1 MLYLSQAIGRPVLDA
16 VGEPLGKVDD
26 LIVAVGDRY
35 PPVTGLVVATDRR
48 RIFMPWSQVA
58 RFDASGARL
67 STDKIDITKFQGR
80 EDEIQL
86 RADLLDKQIVD
97 IDGRK
102 VVRVNDL
109 RLDDVDGRLHLV
121 AVDVGAAGLLRR
133 LGIEGGYGILARNL
147 HLPTPERYID
157 WEDVDPV
164 ETSIASIKLR
174 VPHAGLTELHPA
186 DLATIIDQ
194 LAPRDRAGVLAA
206 LDDEAAADAIEEM
219 EPDTQVEVLEGLAP
233 ERAADILEEMSPDDA
248 ADLVADLSD
257 ETRTEL
263 LALMERD
270 EAEELGGLL
279 AFPEDTA
286 GGMMTTEFVA
296 VPAEL
301 TASRTIDRLRELEPD
316 AETIYY
322 VYVVD
327 AARRLVG
334 VLSLRDLIVARP
346 DAPIGEVM
354 IAEPVAVP
362 VTADRDD
369 VASVV
374 ARYNLLA
381 VPVVDAEGR
390 PESVTITA
398 DGPANATVASV
409 NFLGPVSRVYVDVDD
424 AELLMAAVPSPL
436 AVRLNPGDR
445 VAVGMDATPLLVVA
459 TTAGI
464 ASVPRDEASRHHPRG
479 GDLFWADEVHSCPVF
494 PTGADTTRAV
504 AVSRFNAT

>member
-16 VGEPLGKVDD
+16 NGEPLGKVDD

-58 RFDASGARL
+58 LFDASGARL

-80 EDEIQL
+80 ENEIQL

-109 RLDDVDGRLHLV
+109 RLDDVEGRLHLV

-133 LGIEGGYGILARNL
+133 LGIQGGYRILARNL

-174 VPHAGLTELHPA
+174 IPHAGLTELHPA

-194 LAPRDRAGVLAA
+194 LSPRDRAGILAV
-206 LDDEAAADAIEEM
+206 LDDEAVADAMEEM
-219 EPDTQVEVLEGLAP
+219 DPDTQVDVLEDLAP

-248 ADLVADLSD
+248 ADLVADLDQTTRD
-257 ETRTEL
+257 EI
-263 LALMERD
+263 LAHMERD
-270 EAEELGGLL
+270 EVEEVQELLGY
-279 AFPEDTA
+279 PEDSA
-286 GGMMTTEFVA
+286 GGIMTTAYIALE
-296 VPAEL
+296 EHL
-301 TASRTIDRLRELEPD
+301 TAAEAIDRLRELEPD

-322 VYVVD
+322 VYVTD
-327 AARRLVG
+327 ETDRLTG

-346 DAPIGEVM
+346 DAAIRDVM
-354 IAEPVAVP
+354 IREPVAVG
-362 VTADRDD
+362 VLADQDE
-369 VASVV
+369 VAEVV
-374 ARYNLLA
+374 AHYNLLA
-381 VPVVDAEGR
+381 VPVVDDEERLVGI
-390 PESVTITA
+390 VT
-398 DGPANATVASV
+398 
-409 NFLGPVSRVYVDVDD
+409 VDD
-424 AELLMAAVPSPL
+424 AIDTVIPTAWKK
-436 AVRLNPGDR
+436 RLPR
-445 VAVGMDATPLLVVA
+445 VF
-459 TTAGI
+459 
-464 ASVPRDEASRHHPRG
+464 SR
-479 GDLFWADEVHSCPVF
+479 
-494 PTGADTTRAV
+494 
-504 AVSRFNAT
+504 